1 MQILICIVELKS
13 FSNEKELYAGPCPE
27 AYLELCQTYKMERF
41 AKMVN
46 GLNH

>member
-1 MQILICIVELKS
+1 MQILIRIVELKS
-13 FSNEKELYAGPCPE
+13 FSNEKQLYAGPCPE
-27 AYLELCQTYKMERF
+27 VYWELCQTYKIERF